1 VEHSPFL
8 ALLLITA
15 LAAVIPVLAS
25 RMKRIQIPIVVL
37 EIFAGILIGHSGFN
51 WIEPSSTLT
60 FLAEFGFAYLM
71 FLSGLE
77 VDFNLLIPDSGRS
90 KKDFWK
96 GPMPQA
102 LLMLGGTIGLAMGA
116 SIILQQL
123 DIVESPILVALI
135 LSTTSLGVVV
145 PVLKERGLLG
155 SRYGQFML
163 VASSI
168 ADFVTLILLTVAI
181 AVRRTG
187 LTLDLLLIPVLLIA
201 FGLFARWAQR
211 LGSISFLQNI
221 LDEVSSATAQIR
233 VRGAFALMVAWVVA
247 AEALGVELILGAFLA
262 GALAGL
268 VSGSHDSAA
277 REKLDAIGYGFF
289 IPIFFIMVGVEFN
302 LTALTESPRALL
314 MVPLLVVIAYLVKII
329 PGLLLRTNFNW
340 RETVAGGFL
349 ISSRLSLIIAAS
361 SIALSIGVITEAVNA
376 AIILLAVISCTI
388 SPMLFNR
395 LYPASDED
403 KRRGIIVIGQDQL
416 AEFMIDRLL
425 SDGEPIAV
433 ISPDP
438 SRLRALRRLE
448 VEIIEDF
455 TDISDGL
462 AEAGAETARVLVDL
476 TMSEEETLEVC
487 SLAREQFGIPM
498 VISRITNIE
507 LVPQLQRMGVKVV
520 QPTLATAMALEGAL
534 RFPTIFDVLLQQDRD
549 AIAVREVSLVNRNLT
564 GLKLSQVRLPGDAL
578 IVSLQ
583 RQGSVIVP
591 HGDSQ
596 LELNDRIGL
605 IGSPQ
610 SVERAIGMIRAR
622 S

>member
-1 VEHSPFL
+1 MEHSPFL